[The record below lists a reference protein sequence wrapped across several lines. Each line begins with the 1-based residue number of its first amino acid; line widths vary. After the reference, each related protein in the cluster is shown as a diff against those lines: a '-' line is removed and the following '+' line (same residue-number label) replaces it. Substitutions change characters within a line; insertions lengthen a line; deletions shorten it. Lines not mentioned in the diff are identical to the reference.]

1 MRIKAFS
8 CALLLVTFC
17 TIAFGQ
23 RKNKNVNS
31 FKIVGYYF
39 LNAALKDTV
48 HADSNYLFLDK
59 ITHLNIAFINP
70 DSAGNFNPDLKI
82 DTFIKKAHEKNV
94 KVLASIA
101 GGGPHLYYR
110 TLLADSNRKDFIH
123 NLLLL
128 VKRYDLDGID
138 VDLEGN
144 DIDSNYQKFVT
155 ELSASLKRKKKL
167 ITTAIAT
174 TYKDRLPDKAL
185 KEFDFINLMAYDE
198 TGPWSPALPGDHS
211 PFQKAVDDI
220 MYWHHIRSIPKE
232 KLVLGLPFYGYGF
245 GAIDSP
251 VVTMTYRQI
260 VTQYPDAQLSDTLNL
275 RGNVKMYFNNK
286 AMIKK
291 KTELALNK
299 AGGVMVWQL
308 LGDTNDENSLLNTI
322 FAIIKKARVKIK

>member
-1 MRIKAFS
+1 MLCAF
-8 CALLLVTFC
+8 
-17 TIAFGQ
+17 AFGQ
-23 RKNKNVNS
+23 RKNKSGSS

-48 HADSNYLFLDK
+48 HADSNVFLDK

-70 DSAGNFNPDLKI
+70 DSSGNFNPDLKI
-82 DTFIKKAHEKNV
+82 DSFIKKAHDKDV

-110 TLLADSNRKDFIH
+110 TLLEDSSRKHFIH

-128 VKRYDLDGID
+128 VKRYNLDGID
-138 VDLEGN
+138 VDLEGK
-144 DIDSNYQKFVT
+144 DIDTNYTKFVT
-155 ELSASLKRKKKL
+155 ELSGSLKHKKKL
-167 ITTAIAT
+167 ITAAIAT
-174 TYKDRLPDKAL
+174 IYKDRLPDKAL
-185 KEFDFINLMAYDE
+185 KEFDFINLMAYDA

-211 PFQKAVDDI
+211 PFQKAIDDI
-220 MYWHHIRSIPKE
+220 MYWHNVRSIPKE
-232 KLVLGLPFYGYGF
+232 KIVLGLPFYGYGF

-260 VTQYPDAQLSDTLNL
+260 INQYPAAQMSDTFNL
-275 RGNVKMYFNNK
+275 PGNLKMYFNNK
-286 AMIKK
+286 AMIEK

-322 FAIIKKARVKIK
+322 YAIIKNAGIKIK